1 MRRNVKTIY
10 KGEAGLKDYD
20 VRKCIAD
27 GEKMEVTYE
36 GDMMTLS
43 CEELTSK
50 KGSVSQVYPS
60 KYPGGRDYR
69 LIGYEW
75 NPDEVEL

>member
-1 MRRNVKTIY
+1 MRRNVTRIY

-20 VRKCIAD
+20 VRKCMAD
-27 GEKMEVTYE
+27 GDKMEVTFE
-36 GDMMTLS
+36 GDKMTLS

-50 KGSVSQVYPS
+50 RGSVSAVQKS
-60 KYPGGRDYR
+60 KYPGGKDYR